1 MIEEIRSIAALWR
14 QANQENPGG
23 VVLLWQGAVY
33 GWKNELRDPQQEPPG
48 AVAVDDTG
56 CVFVAE
62 GGNEYDGAKCWVA
75 APANDP
81 IQLAKM
87 VEGLNGKDFSML
99 TDSEL
104 EHFRHLQREGR
115 KWGVLAWVE
124 VMNDDE
130 VIQDELAA
138 ASPAQREDIYRS
150 LCTQVG
156 VRWLA
161 TDAKPRAMQ

>member
-1 MIEEIRSIAALWR
+1 MIEEIRNIAAQWR

-23 VVLLWQGAVY
+23 VVLIWQGAVY
-33 GWKNELRDPQQEPPG
+33 GWKNELRDPQHEQPG

-62 GGNEYDGAKCWVA
+62 GGTEYDGAKCWVA

-87 VEGLNGKDFSML
+87 VEGLNGKDFAML

-115 KWGVLAWVE
+115 KWGVRAWVE
-124 VMNDDE
+124 VINDDE
-130 VIQDELAA
+130 VIQAELAA
-138 ASPAQREDIYRS
+138 ASPAQREEIYRR
-150 LCTQVG
+150 LRTEVG
-156 VRWLA
+156 VRVA
-161 TDAKPRAMQ
+161 T

>member
-1 MIEEIRSIAALWR
+1 MIEEIRNIAAQWR

-23 VVLLWQGAVY
+23 VVLIWQGAVY
-33 GWKNELRDPQQEPPG
+33 GWKNELRDPQHEQPG
-48 AVAVDDTG
+48 AVAVDETG
-56 CVFVAE
+56 AVFVAE

-87 VEGLNGKDFSML
+87 VDGLNGKDFAML

-104 EHFRHLQREGR
+104 EHFRILQRQGR
-115 KWGVLAWVE
+115 KWGVRAWVE
-124 VMNDDE
+124 VINDDE

-138 ASPAQREDIYRS
+138 ASPAQREEIYRR
-150 LCTQVG
+150 LRTEVG
-156 VRWLA
+156 IRVG
-161 TDAKPRAMQ
+161 T